1 MKKILIVILAAVI
14 FFTPAAAASCDNKS
28 ENTKADSAENSK
40 ETGGEKTGDE
50 SIPTDDL
57 ISYLPDADYGGY
69 DFNVLI
75 RDQYRTR
82 QDFIFE
88 DQSEVLDDALYRRQ
102 RAVEERFGVS
112 IKLIETSSSGE
123 AAVNSIKAGDD
134 EYDLILP
141 HAHIAWSS
149 YAVPGLALDWAK
161 LPYVDL
167 DKPWWNQD
175 ARKSLSVGGKIFT
188 TTGDASYMSLG
199 FTMAIAFNKKLFANL
214 GLGEP
219 YQMVL
224 DGTWTFD
231 EFSKLVKAGSKDIN
245 GDSALDIENDRLG
258 FVTTIWQA
266 PVAFLYTCGART
278 TLKDADDIPYIA
290 LNNPKTI
297 TFLGEL
303 FELLKSDNCHVY
315 PESATDGG
323 ATPHLWPF
331 ESENA
336 LLCDLQ
342 IWSLKELRGME
353 NNYGIVP
360 YPKYTESDTYTSSV
374 DAGVHTMIIPHT
386 AKDPERTSVILEALG
401 AEGYKTVMPAFY
413 EKSLQV
419 KYTRDDVSVRMLDII
434 KDTRVFDFGYYSNYN
449 SNIGMASYQMFK
461 QNSYDFAS
469 FYEKNEPAA
478 QKALDNYINK
488 ILNNGN

>member
-1 MKKILIVILAAVI
+1 MKKILIAMLAAVI
-14 FFTPAAAASCDNKS
+14 LFISAAASCNGKS
-28 ENTKADSAENSK
+28 ENANADNAEKSK
-40 ETGGEKTGDE
+40 ETDAGLEGDE
-50 SIPTDDL
+50 PIPDGDL
-57 ISYLPDADYGGY
+57 IFYLPNADYGGY

-88 DQSEVLDDALYRRQ
+88 EQGEVLDDALYRRQ
-102 RAVEERFGVS
+102 CAVEDRFGVN
-112 IKLIETSSSGE
+112 IKLTETSSNGD
-123 AAVNSIKAGDD
+123 AAVNSVKAGDD
-134 EYDLILP
+134 AYDLILP
-141 HAHIAWSS
+141 HAHVAWSS
-149 YAVPGLALDWAK
+149 YVIPGLALDWAN

-167 DKPWWNQD
+167 NKPWWNQD
-175 ARKSLSVGGKIFT
+175 ARKSLSVGNKIFT

-214 GLGEP
+214 GLVEP

-231 EFSKLVKAGSKDIN
+231 EFAKLVRAGSKDID
-245 GDSALDIENDRLG
+245 GDGALDIKNDRLG
-258 FVTTIWQA
+258 FVTTVWQA

-278 TLKDADDIPYIA
+278 TLKGDDDIPYIA
-290 LNNPKTI
+290 LNDPKTM

-303 FELLKSDNCHVY
+303 FELLKSEDCHVY
-315 PESATDGG
+315 PESATAAG

-360 YPKYTESDTYTSSV
+360 YPKYTTSDSYTSSV

-419 KYTRDDVSVRMLDII
+419 KYTRDDVSVQMLDII

-449 SNIGMASYQMFK
+449 ANIGMASYQMFNQK
-461 QNSYDFAS
+461 SYDFAS

-478 QKALDNYINK
+478 QKALDNYIDK
-488 ILNNGN
+488 ILNN

>member
-1 MKKILIVILAAVI
+1 MKKILAVFLVFGI
-14 FFTPAAAASCDNKS
+14 FALSAMPLVSCNKKENDGNSANAGESIENGEETNGEPAAN
-28 ENTKADSAENSK
+28 
-40 ETGGEKTGDE
+40 
-50 SIPTDDL
+50 DDL
-57 ISYLPDADYGGY
+57 ISYLPDTDYGGY
-69 DFNVLI
+69 DFNILI

-88 DQSEVLDDALYRRQ
+88 DESEILDDALYRRQ
-102 RAVEERFGVS
+102 IAVEERFGIN
-112 IKLIETSSSGE
+112 IKLIETNTSGE
-123 AAVNSIKAGDD
+123 NAVNSIRAGDD

-141 HAHIAWSS
+141 HAHVAWNF
-149 YAVPGLALDWAK
+149 YIIPGLALDWAN

-199 FTMAIAFNKKLFANL
+199 FTMAVAFNKKLIANL
-214 GLGEP
+214 GLREP
-219 YQMVL
+219 YKMVL

-231 EFSKLVKAGSKDIN
+231 EFAMLVKAGSSDLN
-245 GDSALDIENDRLG
+245 GDGMIDIKDDRVG

-278 TLKDADDIPYIA
+278 TLKDSADIPYIA
-290 LNNPKTI
+290 LNEPKTI

-303 FELLKSDNCHVY
+303 FDLLKNEVCHVY

-323 ATPHLWPF
+323 ATPHLVPF
-331 ESENA
+331 GEEKS

-360 YPKYTESDTYTSSV
+360 YPKYTESDVYASSV

-386 AKDPERTSVILEALG
+386 AKDIERTSVILEALS

-419 KYTRDDVSVRMLDII
+419 KYTRDDISVQMLDII

-461 QNSYDFAS
+461 QKSYDFAS
-469 FYEKNEPAA
+469 YYEKNLNAA
-478 QKALDNYINK
+478 QKALDNYIDK
-488 ILNNGN
+488 ILN